1 MADHQSQFL
10 HSFGVNSLIQGCEIW
25 LKKTENPSIILS
37 RCSVFRYVEQFRRDL
52 RMWQRDRWTDGQTD
66 GQRK

>member
-25 LKKTENPSIILS
+25 LKKTENHSIILS
-37 RCSVFRYVEQFRRDL
+37 RWSVFRYLEQFRRYS
-52 RMWQRDRWTDGQTD
+52 RV
-66 GQRK
+66 